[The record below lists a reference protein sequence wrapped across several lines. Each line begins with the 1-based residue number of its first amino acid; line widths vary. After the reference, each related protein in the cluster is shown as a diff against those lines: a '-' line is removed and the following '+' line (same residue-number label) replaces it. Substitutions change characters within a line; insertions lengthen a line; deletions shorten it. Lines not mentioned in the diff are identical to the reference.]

1 MKKVFLFVFLA
12 SVFQFSKAQEAFL
25 IRHYSIDVKINKNA
39 SLDFTE
45 TLDVHFAEPRH
56 GIIRSI
62 QYQYPLQSLPA
73 GVEKAERQME
83 ANGYAHIIIENIKVP
98 HWKFSINKSGDYENI
113 RIGSSEKYVEGDQ
126 QYVIKYQVLNAIN
139 FFQNHSEFY
148 YNLIGNQWATTIDSA
163 EFKVE
168 LPQALRDT

>member
-1 MKKVFLFVFLA
+1 MKKVFLFVLFA
-12 SVFQFSKAQEAFL
+12 TFIQFSNAQEAFT

-45 TLDVHFAEPRH
+45 TLSVHFTEPRH

-73 GVEKAERQME
+73 GVERAERQME
-83 ANGYAHIIIENIKVP
+83 ANGYAHTIIENIKVP
-98 HWKFSINKSGDYENI
+98 HWKFSVNKSGDYQNI
-113 RIGSSEKYVEGDQ
+113 KIGSSDKYVEGNQ
-126 QYVIKYQVLNAIN
+126 QYVIRYRVLNAIN

-148 YNLIGNQWATTIDSA
+148 YNLIGNHWATTIDSA
-163 EFKVE
+163 DIKV
-168 LPQALRDT
+168 